1 MEELFRLLCIQSAA
15 ALLLIQTGGDGKL
28 GIYMESNQ
36 QITTDYYEALRF
48 NTLNHY

>member
-15 ALLLIQTGGDGKL
+15 ALLLIQTGACGNL
-28 GIYMESNQ
+28 NLYGIY
-36 QITTDYYEALRF
+36 TTDYYGALQF